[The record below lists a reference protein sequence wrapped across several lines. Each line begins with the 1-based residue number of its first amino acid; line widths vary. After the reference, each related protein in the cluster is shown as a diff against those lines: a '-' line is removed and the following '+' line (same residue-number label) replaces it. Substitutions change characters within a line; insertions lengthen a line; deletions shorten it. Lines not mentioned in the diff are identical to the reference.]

1 MSKHRAPSH
10 RRIRPV
16 AALLASFALLQL
28 LPSGARGATT
38 CADCTQEAANLATST
53 AQQKSQQDLLDRNR
67 AYLAAIKAE
76 DLSKAVK
83 VRSNIL
89 ILTVRIETTKNNIES
104 ARLVLASKE
113 CSACPRPKK

>member
-1 MSKHRAPSH
+1 MAGAAP
-10 RRIRPV
+10 
-16 AALLASFALLQL
+16 
-28 LPSGARGATT
+28 T
-38 CADCTQEAANLATST
+38 CADCTRETANLTTAI
-53 AQQKSQQDLLDRNR
+53 AQQKSQQDLLERNR

-89 ILTVRIETTKNNIES
+89 ILTVRIETTKNNMES